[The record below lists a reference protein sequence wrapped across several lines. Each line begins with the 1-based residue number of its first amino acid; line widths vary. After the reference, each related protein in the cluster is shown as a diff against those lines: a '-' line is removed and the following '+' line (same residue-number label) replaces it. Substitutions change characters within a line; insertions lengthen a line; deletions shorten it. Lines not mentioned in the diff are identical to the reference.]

1 MSEET
6 PLTER
11 TLWAS
16 KPYERANPVTERISA
31 ELARALRDSGLVWR
45 PAAGDAFV
53 IDRVE
58 ADDEIFIL
66 SDMTVE
72 AHHFPTGT
80 ELGFNGT
87 TEWALDSVPLED
99 ALWLPQEHQ
108 LRELLGVAFVSLTAG
123 AAAGAAA
130 GPTAGHTA
138 GHTAGSAAEPAAGS
152 SGGPAVTV
160 IIDGISRTF
169 DADATANAYARAL
182 LALLDS
188 LAAE

>member
-1 MSEET
+1 M
-6 PLTER
+6 TER

-16 KPYERANPVTERISA
+16 TPYERANPVTERISA

-123 AAAGAAA
+123 AAAG
-130 GPTAGHTA
+130 PTA